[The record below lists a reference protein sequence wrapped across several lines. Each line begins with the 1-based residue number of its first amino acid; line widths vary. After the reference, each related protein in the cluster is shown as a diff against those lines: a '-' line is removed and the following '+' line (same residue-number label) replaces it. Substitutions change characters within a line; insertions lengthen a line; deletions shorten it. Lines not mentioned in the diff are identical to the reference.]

1 MTKSRGQL
9 IQEIK
14 SQLDDAGFNLST
26 KCDLRPTCFDMVARR
41 GGQLLLIKVLTN
53 VDALTKEDAL
63 ALQLVAHFFEATP
76 VVIGRKTRRGKL
88 DAGVVYRRYGVPTI
102 EPKSFNSIVTEKEMP
117 KEFIQRGGRFVSI
130 DGARLK
136 DLRQSRSMTK
146 EELADSV
153 DVSTRTILSYEK
165 NEVDVS
171 KDVAER
177 LEQVLDAELVV
188 PVNLFEEE
196 VIQREDVS
204 PQEPSPA
211 SFESRVNEFFKK
223 LGMRVLWTDRAPF
236 HLAAKEEGPPLMS
249 SVGSI
254 RSWALKKRTDIL
266 RSVSDV
272 TDSSAV
278 IIVEEGKAVECLAEL
293 PVIRQLELGDIEKP
307 NELKKIIAERSE
319 K

>member
-41 GGQLLLIKVLTN
+41 GNQLLLIKVLTN

-130 DGARLK
+130 DGAKLK
-136 DLRQSRSMTK
+136 DLRQARSMTK

-165 NEVDVS
+165 DEVDVS

-196 VIQREDVS
+196 VIQRQDMS

-211 SFESRVNEFFKK
+211 TFESRVNEFFKK

-278 IIVEEGKAVECLAEL
+278 IIVEEGKAEECLSEL

>member
-1 MTKSRGQL
+1 MTKSRVQL

-14 SQLDDAGFNLST
+14 LQLDDAGFNLSM
-26 KCDLRPTCFDMVARR
+26 KCDVRPTCFDMVARR
-41 GGQLLLIKVLTN
+41 GNQLLLIKVLTN

-76 VVIGRKTRRGKL
+76 VIIGRKTRRGKL
-88 DAGVVYRRYGVPTI
+88 DTGVVYRRYGVPTI
-102 EPKSFNSIVTEKEMP
+102 EAKSFNSIVTEKDMP

-130 DGARLK
+130 DGAKLK

-153 DVSTRTILSYEK
+153 EVSTRTILSYEK
-165 NEVDVS
+165 DEVDVS

-177 LEQVLDAELVV
+177 LEQVFDADLVV
-188 PVNLFEEE
+188 PVNLFEQE
-196 VIQREDVS
+196 VIQRNDVS

-211 SFESRVNEFFKK
+211 TFESRVNKFFKK

-254 RSWALKKRTDIL
+254 RSWTLKKRTDIL

-278 IIVEEGKAVECLAEL
+278 IIVEEGKAEECLAEL

>member
-1 MTKSRGQL
+1 MTKSRVQL

-26 KCDLRPTCFDMVARR
+26 KCDVRPTCFDMVARR
-41 GGQLLLIKVLTN
+41 GNQLLLIKVLTN

-76 VVIGRKTRRGKL
+76 VIIGRKTRRGKL
-88 DAGVVYRRYGVPTI
+88 DTGVVYRRYGVPTI
-102 EPKSFNSIVTEKEMP
+102 EPKSFNSIVTEKDMP

-130 DGARLK
+130 DGAKLK

-153 DVSTRTILSYEK
+153 EVSTRTILSYEK
-165 NEVDVS
+165 DEVDVS

-177 LEQVLDAELVV
+177 LEQVFDADLVV

-196 VIQREDVS
+196 VIQRKDVS

-211 SFESRVNEFFKK
+211 TFESRVNEFFKK

-278 IIVEEGKAVECLAEL
+278 IIVEEGKAEECLAEL

>member
-1 MTKSRGQL
+1 MTKSRVQL

-26 KCDLRPTCFDMVARR
+26 KCDVRPTCFDMVARR
-41 GGQLLLIKVLTN
+41 GNQLLLIKVLTN

-76 VVIGRKTRRGKL
+76 VIIGRKTRRGKL
-88 DAGVVYRRYGVPTI
+88 DTGVVYRRYGVPTI
-102 EPKSFNSIVTEKEMP
+102 EPKSFNSIVTEKDMP

-130 DGARLK
+130 DGAKLK

-153 DVSTRTILSYEK
+153 EVSTRTILSYEK
-165 NEVDVS
+165 DEVDVS

-177 LEQVLDAELVV
+177 LEQVFDADLVV
-188 PVNLFEEE
+188 PLNLFEEE
-196 VIQREDVS
+196 VIQRKDVS

-211 SFESRVNEFFKK
+211 TFESRVNEFFKK

-278 IIVEEGKAVECLAEL
+278 IIVEEGKAEECLAEL

-307 NELKKIIAERSE
+307 DELKKIIAERSE